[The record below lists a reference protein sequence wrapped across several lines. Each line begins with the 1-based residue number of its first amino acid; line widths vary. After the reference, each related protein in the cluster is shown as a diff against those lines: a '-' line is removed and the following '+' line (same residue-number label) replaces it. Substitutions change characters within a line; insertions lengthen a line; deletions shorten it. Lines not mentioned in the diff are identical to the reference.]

1 MSHAQSSST
10 PSTESGNWW
19 ALAVRGIAAV
29 LFGLAALIWPGLTLA
44 VLIVLFGAY
53 VLVDGGFA
61 IVAGFRS
68 ADGTRR
74 ALLLAEGI
82 LGILAGLIA
91 LLWPGVAAIF
101 LLYVVAFWAILGGLL
116 RIVSA
121 VLLRKKIE
129 NEWTMA
135 ASGVLS
141 IVLGVILAV
150 FPGIGLLSYAWLI
163 GVVSLA
169 VGATLI
175 ALAFKVRS
183 NRPNG
188 SGRVA

>member
-1 MSHAQSSST
+1 MSHAQR
-10 PSTESGNWW
+10 PSMVPTVSGNWW

-53 VLVDGGFA
+53 AVVDGVFA

-82 LGILAGLIA
+82 LGVFAGLIA
-91 LLWPGVAAIF
+91 LLWPGVAAVF
-101 LLYVVAFWAILGGLL
+101 LLYVISFWAILGGLL

-121 VLLRKKIE
+121 VLLRKEID

-150 FPGIGLLSYAWLI
+150 FPGVGLLSYAWLL
-163 GVVSLA
+163 GVVFLA

-183 NRPNG
+183 NRPSE

>member
-1 MSHAQSSST
+1 MSQAQR
-10 PSTESGNWW
+10 PSIVPTVSGNWW
-19 ALAVRGIAAV
+19 ALAVRGVAAV

-53 VLVDGGFA
+53 VVVDGVFA

-91 LLWPGVAAIF
+91 LLWPGIAAIF

-121 VLLRKKIE
+121 VLLRKDIE

-163 GVVSLA
+163 GVVFLA

-183 NRPNG
+183 NSPNG

>member
-1 MSHAQSSST
+1 MSGAQSQPMAST
-10 PSTESGNWW
+10 LGVNWW
-19 ALAVRGIAAV
+19 ALLLRGVAAV

-53 VLVDGGFA
+53 VVVDGVFA

-91 LLWPGVAAIF
+91 LLWPGVAAVF
-101 LLYVVAFWAILGGLL
+101 LLYVIAFWAIVGGLL
-116 RIVSA
+116 RIMGA
-121 VLLRKKIE
+121 LLLRKEID
-129 NEWTMA
+129 NEWSMA
-135 ASGVLS
+135 AGGVLS
-141 IVLGVILAV
+141 IILGVILAV
-150 FPGIGLLSYAWLI
+150 FPGVGLLSYAWLI
-163 GVVSLA
+163 GVIALA

-175 ALAFKVRS
+175 ALAFRVRGH
-183 NRPNG
+183 RPGG

>member
-1 MSHAQSSST
+1 MSHAQSPSM
-10 PSTESGNWW
+10 PSTELSNWW
-19 ALAVRGIAAV
+19 ALAVRGVVAV
-29 LFGLAALIWPGLTLA
+29 LFGLAALVWPGLTLA

-53 VLVDGGFA
+53 VLVDGAFA

-82 LGILAGLIA
+82 LGIFAGLIA
-91 LLWPGVAAIF
+91 LLWPGIAAVF
-101 LLYVVAFWAILGGLL
+101 LLYVVSFWAILGGLL
-116 RIVSA
+116 RIMSA
-121 VLLRKKIE
+121 VLLRKEID

-150 FPGIGLLSYAWLI
+150 FPGVGLLSYAWLI
-163 GVVSLA
+163 GVVFLA

-175 ALAFKVRS
+175 ALAFRVRS
-183 NRPNG
+183 NRPSG
-188 SGRVA
+188 SGRAA

>member
-1 MSHAQSSST
+1 MSQAQR
-10 PSTESGNWW
+10 PSIVPTVSGNWW
-19 ALAVRGIAAV
+19 ALAVRGVAAV

-53 VLVDGGFA
+53 VVVDGVFA

-91 LLWPGVAAIF
+91 LLWPGIAAIF

-121 VLLRKKIE
+121 VLLRKDIE

-163 GVVSLA
+163 GVVFLA